1 MSIYDFPTLKAWQ
14 EHPEV
19 IGRMISPDMVISLL
33 TEHNS
38 TITLE
43 AFSKTNTKA
52 AGFWLALIGSV
63 TSYNVI
69 TGNSIG
75 DKQQLLL
82 SYLVSIVAVTEG
94 FRQALIAYANPTV
107 YPNANKTL
115 LDFKIAKGTIE
126 RKKITLKFENGK
138 CSIRTTADCEA
149 HTPQIYQKVMYTN
162 GDIEFNR
169 VAGFRTVEKADLYR
183 IPCPE
188 LPNLYVDDAYGVIS

>member
-1 MSIYDFPTLKAWQ
+1 MK
-14 EHPEV
+14 H
-19 IGRMISPDMVISLL
+19 
-33 TEHNS
+33 
-38 TITLE
+38 
-43 AFSKTNTKA
+43 
-52 AGFWLALIGSV
+52 
-63 TSYNVI
+63 
-69 TGNSIG
+69 
-75 DKQQLLL
+75 QLLL
-82 SYLVSIVAVTEG
+82 TYLKAVGAVTED
-94 FRQALIAYANPTV
+94 FRQAVIAYANPTV

-149 HTPQIYQKVMYTN
+149 HTPQIYQKVMYSN

-188 LPNLYVDDAYGVIS
+188 LPNLYVDDAYGVIAS